1 MFMLPLLL
9 PLTLLWPMLFLP
21 FVLLEHQLLLSW
33 FQPFSDVPAAAVV
46 PTDVD
51 VPEVLAVA
59 QILEKVL
66 K

>member
-9 PLTLLWPMLFLP
+9 LLTLLWPMLFLRL
-21 FVLLEHQLLLSW
+21 VSLEHHLLSW
-33 FQPFSDVPAAAVV
+33 FQLFSDVPAAAVV

-59 QILEKVL
+59 QNP
-66 K
+66 

>member
-1 MFMLPLLL
+1 M
-9 PLTLLWPMLFLP
+9 
-21 FVLLEHQLLLSW
+21 LLEHQLLSW

>member
-9 PLTLLWPMLFLP
+9 LLTLLWLMLFLP
-21 FVLLEHQLLLSW
+21 LVLLEHQLLSW

-51 VPEVLAVA
+51 VPGVLAVA
-59 QILEKVL
+59 QTLEKVL

>member
-1 MFMLPLLL
+1 
-9 PLTLLWPMLFLP
+9 
-21 FVLLEHQLLLSW
+21 VLLEHQLLSW